1 MSYPNKKQ
9 KPCKTPLPKGVLNY
23 CPSCVYYI
31 HQEPDQPK
39 IKYPCRKSHQ
49 QVRKASGIN
58 YARDFR
64 DCALYEKVI
73 LQPDINYITQRIMS
87 IEERQQV
94 IREYLD
100 IEKVNVPYLVE
111 ILPHKYVEKYKTE
124 KWTENKIKYDKDIW
138 KVGAIYL
145 VVFLLVA
152 YIVEH
157 IN

>member
-9 KPCKTPLPKGVLNY
+9 KPCKTPFGKGVLNY

-49 QVRKASGIN
+49 QVRKAAGIN

-100 IEKVNVPYLVE
+100 IEKVNVPFLVE
-111 ILPHKYVEKYKTE
+111 ILPHKYVEKYKVE
-124 KWTENKIKYDKDIW
+124 KWVEDKIKYDKDIW

>member
-1 MSYPNKKQ
+1 MSYPYGKG
-9 KPCKTPLPKGVLNY
+9 CKTPVRKGLLNY

-49 QVRKASGIN
+49 QVRKAAGIN

-64 DCALYEKVI
+64 DCALYVKAI
-73 LQPDINYITQRIMS
+73 LQSDPKYITQRIMS

-94 IREYLD
+94 IRDYLD
-100 IEKVNVPYLVE
+100 IEKVNVPFLVE
-111 ILPHKYVEKYKTE
+111 ILPHKYVDKYRRE
-124 KWTENKIKYDKDIW
+124 KWVDDKIGFDKDVW

-145 VVFLLVA
+145 VVFLLAA
-152 YIVEH
+152 YILEH